1 MNQNNL
7 LATLQENRLMQTEEQ
22 VTNFEN
28 ALAEIAENPDE
39 NNLSAYHLI
48 LDDQCQQPEVMFS
61 LIHFLESFDMK
72 KQITAFIHVVPQLMI
87 TAPEWTR
94 IIHSRILNDVSACGV
109 YCHGLELI
117 KRKNPHH
124 FIYDLLEESVINQ
137 INYHIE
143 GPRGILVGERSSLAR
158 LQVNEVK
165 K

>member
-1 MNQNNL
+1 
-7 LATLQENRLMQTEEQ
+7 
-22 VTNFEN
+22 
-28 ALAEIAENPDE
+28 
-39 NNLSAYHLI
+39 
-48 LDDQCQQPEVMFS
+48 MFS
-61 LIHFLESFDMK
+61 LIHFLESFDME
-72 KQITAFIHVVPQLMI
+72 KQITAFINVVPQLMI

-94 IIHSRILNDVSACGV
+94 IIHNRILNDVSACGV
-109 YCHGLELI
+109 YRHGLELI

-143 GPRGILVGERSSLAR
+143 EPRGISVAERPPLTR

>member
-61 LIHFLESFDMK
+61 LIHFLESLTLNIWNFS
-72 KQITAFIHVVPQLMI
+72 QLDYYTLM
-87 TAPEWTR
+87 E
-94 IIHSRILNDVSACGV
+94 S
-109 YCHGLELI
+109 I
-117 KRKNPHH
+117 KSSQN
-124 FIYDLLEESVINQ
+124 L
-137 INYHIE
+137 
-143 GPRGILVGERSSLAR
+143 GILTLEATKFS
-158 LQVNEVK
+158 Q
-165 K
+165 